1 MKPFLAE
8 ISRFSRFEPR
18 SGSVSVALLHRL
30 LPSMLELPAN
40 SGGSRLSHGNPKIR
54 GAQCRWCDAITVH
67 LCKSLLG
74 CGQR

>member
-8 ISRFSRFEPR
+8 ISRFSRFEQMQ
-18 SGSVSVALLHRL
+18 GGVSVALLHRL
-30 LPSMLELPAN
+30 LPSMLELPAS
-40 SGGSRLSHGNPKIR
+40 SGSAEEIR
-54 GAQCRWCDAITVH
+54 KFEARQCRRSDAITVH